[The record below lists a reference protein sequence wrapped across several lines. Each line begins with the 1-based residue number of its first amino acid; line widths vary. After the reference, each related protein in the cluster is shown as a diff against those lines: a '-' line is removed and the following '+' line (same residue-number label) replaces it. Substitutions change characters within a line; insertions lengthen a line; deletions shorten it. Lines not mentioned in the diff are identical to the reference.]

1 MGRPLKIRKQN
12 DNGTHIDEGFPNDG
26 TTSNGYDGDNPG
38 VVGGTQ
44 GGTSTYSKQ
53 IAANGR
59 ILVKAVG
66 TITTD
71 TTDQVIGTDTVFD
84 VYSLSSGNSE
94 VYVDDGAGGY
104 TLVGV
109 VDSVDDAETI
119 TLQDPANVEVTDA
132 AFYVA
137 TVNNSGLLR
146 QKGAKKFLIVSYI
159 SIQDEGIAPGQ
170 AYMISDLQDT
180 DWAAL
185 GAPQNATEGVVF
197 TATASGSGLTTDGVV
212 YPVGVCT
219 LTDSS
224 DPAGPNQVSVAV
236 YNDGDTTYATK
247 ITNHWVRDFDNT
259 VTPED
264 GTNTKFVATFFND
277 GGNVDTATG
286 YTLVGINNWC

>member
-12 DNGTHIDEGFPNDG
+12 DNGTRIDEGFPNNG
-26 TTSNGYDGDNPG
+26 STNNGYDGNEPG
-38 VVGGTQ
+38 IVGGTQ
-44 GGTSTYSKQ
+44 GGTSTYGKQ
-53 IAANGR
+53 IAAEGR

-71 TTDQVIGTDTVFD
+71 TTDQVVGTDTVFD

-94 VYVDDGAGGY
+94 IYVDDGTGGY
-104 TLVGV
+104 TLIGV
-109 VDSVDDAETI
+109 VDSVDDALTI
-119 TLQDPANVEVTDA
+119 TLQSGASVEVTDA

-137 TVNNSGLLR
+137 TVGDSGLLR
-146 QKGAKKFLIVSYI
+146 QKGAKKFLVVSYF

-197 TATASGSGLTTDGVV
+197 TATTSGYGLGTNGVV

-219 LTDSS
+219 LTDSAA
-224 DPAGPNQVSVAV
+224 PAGPNQVSVAV

-247 ITNHWVRDFDNT
+247 ITNHWVRDFENN

-277 GGNVDTATG
+277 SGNDDPATG
-286 YTLVGINNWC
+286 YRLVGINNWC